1 MQIETSKTLGGVGA
15 ILMFLGV
22 IPFISYYGIIELVGL
37 ILVMVSLYNLA
48 SYYTEKGIFNNAL

>member
-37 ILVMVSLYNLA
+37 ILDGFFVQFSQLLY
-48 SYYTEKGIFNNAL
+48 

>member
-48 SYYTEKGIFNNAL
+48 SYYTEKRHF